1 MSLNQFYVGRKIL
14 DYTGKLANVEIRID
28 QDQSELASEAI
39 DDVCSLLSNGIQLVE
54 TGRYTDYRIVQNYP
68 SPSSV
73 IYNCFRLTM
82 VDVFE
87 YAAPAAAF
95 GDPLVPF

>member
-39 DDVCSLLSNGIQLVE
+39 DDMCSLLSNGIQLV
-54 TGRYTDYRIVQNYP
+54 
-68 SPSSV
+68 
-73 IYNCFRLTM
+73 
-82 VDVFE
+82 
-87 YAAPAAAF
+87 
-95 GDPLVPF
+95 PF